1 MLMSF
6 LIGLLFVL
14 IGTTGLQ
21 FFYLFYVDRLNRERR
36 NYIKSLERRNRV
48 LTAELGMASS
58 KLAEREKMLVT
69 ANLMNDVSEEIWD
82 EVIED
87 I

>member
-1 MLMSF
+1 MLMSV

-36 NYIKSLERRNRV
+36 GYIKQLEKKTKE
-48 LTAELGMASS
+48 LAAELEAAAL
-58 KLAEREKMLVT
+58 KLAEREKMLID
-69 ANLMNDVSEEIWD
+69 AQLLDGPLEEMWD
-82 EVIED
+82 DVIED
-87 I
+87 V